1 MSLFQPVKEESVLIL
16 KHKREFYSH
25 LLLILTIAIAGC
37 GRLGGTSA
45 LPEDGPETV
54 AKRFY
59 ELISAA
65 KMEGGTTTASEA
77 YKLVD
82 TKVSN
87 LNVNQFLEVIK
98 RYPEKFA
105 VDVGK
110 AEIKGT
116 QALVAISYKM
126 PSSFG
131 GEYTVQEV
139 LPLNV
144 DPATNTWKI
153 DFTGDSY
160 GMQKDEAIAA
170 SKSEGPPPV
179 KSEAPPQGK

>member
-1 MSLFQPVKEESVLIL
+1 MIPSK
-16 KHKREFYSH
+16 KEFYRH
-25 LLLILTIAIAGC
+25 LLLVLAIAIAGC
-37 GRLGGTSA
+37 GRLGGSD
-45 LPEDGPETV
+45 LPDDGPETV

-65 KMEGGTTTASEA
+65 KMEGGSTTASEA

-82 TKVSN
+82 TKTSN
-87 LNVNQFLEVIK
+87 LSVNQFLEIIK

-110 AEIKGT
+110 AEIKGK

-139 LPLNV
+139 LPLTI
-144 DPATNTWKI
+144 DAATNTWKI

-160 GMQKDEAIAA
+160 GMQKDEAVAA
-170 SKSEGPPPV
+170 SKAEGAPPV
-179 KSEAPPQGK
+179 TSETQPQGK

>member
-1 MSLFQPVKEESVLIL
+1 MRKI
-16 KHKREFYSH
+16 KWYGC
-25 LLLILTIAIAGC
+25 LLLVLAFAMTGC
-37 GRLGGTSA
+37 SRMGGSSS
-45 LPEDGPETV
+45 LPEDGPEIV
-54 AKRFY
+54 VKRFY

-65 KMEGGTTTASEA
+65 KMEGGSTTASEA

-87 LNVNQFLEVIK
+87 LTVNQFLEIIK

-116 QALVAISYKM
+116 QALVSISYKM

-131 GEYTVQEV
+131 GEYTVQEIV
-139 LPLNV
+139 PLNV
-144 DPATNTWKI
+144 DPVSNTWMI

-160 GMQKDEAIAA
+160 GMQKDEAVAA
-170 SKSEGPPPV
+170 SKAEGPPPL
-179 KSEAPPQGK
+179 KSDESQKGK

>member
-1 MSLFQPVKEESVLIL
+1 LIL
-16 KHKREFYSH
+16 KRNKEFFSC
-25 LLLILTIAIAGC
+25 ILFILAIAIAGC
-37 GRLGGTSA
+37 GRLGGTSS
-45 LPEDGPETV
+45 LPDERPEAV

-65 KMEGGTTTASEA
+65 KIEGGATTASEA
-77 YKLVD
+77 YKMID

-87 LNVNQFLEVIK
+87 MNVNQFLEVIK
-98 RYPEKFA
+98 GYPEKF
-105 VDVGK
+105 VVEVGK
-110 AEIKGT
+110 AEIKGK

-170 SKSEGPPPV
+170 SKSETSP
-179 KSEAPPQGK
+179 KGK

>member
-1 MSLFQPVKEESVLIL
+1 MIL
-16 KHKREFYSH
+16 KHEKEFYSRI
-25 LLLILTIAIAGC
+25 LLVLAIAIAGC
-37 GRLGGTSA
+37 SRLGGTSA

-77 YKLVD
+77 YKLID

-87 LNVNQFLEVIK
+87 LNVNQFLEIIK

-110 AEIKGT
+110 TEIKGK

-139 LPLNV
+139 LPLNI

-170 SKSEGPPPV
+170 SKAEGPPPV
-179 KSEAPPQGK
+179 KAEAPPPGK

>member
-1 MSLFQPVKEESVLIL
+1 LIL
-16 KHKREFYSH
+16 KRKKKFYSH
-25 LLLILTIAIAGC
+25 LLLVLAIAIAGC
-37 GRLGGTSA
+37 RGAGD

-54 AKRFY
+54 TKRFY

-65 KMEGGTTTASEA
+65 KMEGGSTTASEA

-82 TKVSN
+82 TKTSN
-87 LNVNQFLEVIK
+87 LSLNQFLEIIK

-110 AEIKGT
+110 VEIKGK
-116 QALVAISYKM
+116 QALVAISYKL

-139 LPLNV
+139 LPLNI
-144 DPATNTWKI
+144 DPVTNTWKI

-170 SKSEGPPPV
+170 SKSEAPPPV
-179 KSEAPPQGK
+179 KPEAPPQGK

>member
-1 MSLFQPVKEESVLIL
+1 LIL
-16 KHKREFYSH
+16 KRKFYSCI
-25 LLLILTIAIAGC
+25 LLVLAIAVAGC
-37 GRLGGTSA
+37 SRLGGTD
-45 LPEDGPETV
+45 LPDDEPEVV

-65 KMEGGTTTASEA
+65 KLEGGSTTASEA

-82 TKVSN
+82 TSVSN
-87 LNVNQFLEVIK
+87 LNVNQFLEIIK
-98 RYPEKFA
+98 RYPEKFS

-116 QALVAISYKM
+116 QALVTISYKM

-131 GEYTVQEV
+131 GEYTVQEI

-144 DPATNTWKI
+144 DPVTHTWKI

-160 GMQKDEAIAA
+160 GMQRDEAIAA
-170 SKSEGPPPV
+170 SKSEIPSGS
-179 KSEAPPQGK
+179 K